1 MVTLLFQ
8 LKGLIILSKLEEKTL
23 SSKTIYE
30 GKIISLTLEEV
41 ELPDGNRAQ
50 REVVKHPG
58 AVALIPLTA
67 DGKLV
72 LVKQYRKS
80 LNRTLIEIPAGRIE
94 VGEEP
99 EVTAIRELEEETG
112 YGAHQVTY
120 IQSFATSPGF
130 ANEIIHLYLAENLY
144 EIVNP
149 AAGDEDEFIELLEV
163 TIDEAEQ
170 LIASG
175 EIYDAKTAFAVI
187 FAKHQLKK

>member
-1 MVTLLFQ
+1 MMTLLFQ
-8 LKGLIILSKLEEKTL
+8 LKGLIILSKFIEKTL

-50 REVVKHPG
+50 REVVKHSG
-58 AVALIPLTA
+58 AVALIPIT
-67 DGKLV
+67 DEGKLV

-170 LIASG
+170 LVASG